1 MQVYNKIYDEAPED
15 IANTLQHTEPSCA
28 LKDCMPSEQAVV
40 DSMPDSM
47 PSEQAVVDRAV
58 METIETK
65 ADTEEEAAQEEQ
77 AAAGETKVE
86 EEEKR
91 LQKKG
96 PAILEREM
104 ADVKGGG
111 ERATMEEATMEEANK
126 LTKETLEQLAREEQ
140 GGVHSKTVL
149 HVAAAESAAAAAAT
163 CLEEV

>member
-1 MQVYNKIYDEAPED
+1 MYNKIYDEAPGD

-65 ADTEEEAAQEEQ
+65 ADTEKEAAEEEQ
-77 AAAGETKVE
+77 KAAGETNVE

-91 LQKKG
+91 LQQKG

-104 ADVKGGG
+104 ADLKGGG
-111 ERATMEEATMEEANK
+111 GQGRATK
-126 LTKETLEQLAREEQ
+126 TKEALEQLAREEQ
-140 GGVHSKTVL
+140 GDVHSKNVL
-149 HVAAAESAAAAAAT
+149 HVGAAESAAAAAAT